1 MKQSRNIALILAG
14 GTGRRMNAI
23 MPKQFMEI
31 DGETVL
37 LHAMRAFQQH
47 SLIHDIFVVCM
58 PEWNDFVRR
67 EA

>member
-14 GTGRRMNAI
+14 GTGKRMNAI

-37 LHAMRAFQQH
+37 LHAM
-47 SLIHDIFVVCM
+47 
-58 PEWNDFVRR
+58 
-67 EA
+67 